1 MTFNIIKKNY
11 DKGLWG
17 EAELKIA
24 VKKGVL
30 TPQQFVEITQLSAE
44 ELIDSIDN
52 IKARRLNELSETCE
66 NYIFDGFDIE
76 TTMGVE
82 HFSLEITDQI
92 EIANQLK
99 KIENGATHVPYHS
112 DNNACRLFTAE
123 EIIAIATRAELIVT
137 YHRTYFNLLKQVV
150 MLVNDIETLTNIQY
164 GMPLPEELDATLVL
178 ITGLSSTSQD
188 EEEEEL
194 VVEET
199 VDNVELEDG
208 VEIEENEEDSE
219 ASDII

>member
-1 MTFNIIKKNY
+1 MTFNVIKKNY

-17 EAELKIA
+17 ETELKIA
-24 VKKGVL
+24 IKKGVL
-30 TPQQFVEITQLSAE
+30 TPQQFIEITQLSAN

-52 IKARRLNELSETCE
+52 IKARKLNELSEACE

-76 TTMGVE
+76 TTMGIE

-99 KIENGATHVPYHS
+99 KVENGATHVPYHS

-123 EIIAIATRAELIVT
+123 EMIAITTRAELIVT
-137 YHRTYFNLLKQVV
+137 YHRTYFNLLKQAVTQITDV
-150 MLVNDIETLTNIQY
+150 ESLMNIQY
-164 GMPLPEELDATLVL
+164 GIPLHEELDATLVL
-178 ITGLSSTSQD
+178 ITGLSSISQD
-188 EEEEEL
+188 EEEEEQ

-199 VDNVELEDG
+199 VDNIELEYGD
-208 VEIEENEEDSE
+208 EIEYKEEDSE